1 MTPSV
6 IGIDF
11 GGTNVR
17 AGKVENNELTQ
28 HISRAISSQETEAVV
43 LQEIFITIDQV
54 FDHNVQGIGIGVPSV
69 VDVAD
74 GIVYD
79 VANIPSWKKVHL
91 KQLMEQRYGV
101 PVHVNNDANCF
112 ALGECYFGKAKDF
125 QNVVGL
131 IIGTGIGAGVIIA
144 KKLYN
149 GSNCGAGE
157 FGHIPYQCH
166 DFEYYCSG
174 QRFERDYGISGAELF
189 EKAQKDDREALRIFD
204 LFGLDLGNAIQA
216 VLYALD
222 PQIIVLG
229 GSVSNAYPYFQ
240 TAMFETLKK
249 FKYQHALKRLI
260 IERSQ
265 NPQIAIL
272 GAAALVYDAE
282 LKKQEP
288 QR

>member
-1 MTPSV
+1 MTKSI
-6 IGIDF
+6 IGVDL

-17 AGKVENNELTQ
+17 AGKVENHELTK
-28 HISRAISSQETEAVV
+28 HISRAISSRETETVV
-43 LQEIFITIDQV
+43 MQEVFVTIDQV
-54 FDHNVQGIGIGVPSV
+54 FDQNVQGIGIGVPSV
-69 VDVAD
+69 VDVQE

-91 KQLMEQRYGV
+91 KEQMEQRYGV

-112 ALGECYFGKAKDF
+112 ALGECHFGKAKDY
-125 QNVVGL
+125 QNAIGL
-131 IIGTGIGAGVIIA
+131 IIGTGIGAGVVIN

-174 QRFERDYGISGAELF
+174 QRFDRDYGFSGKELF
-189 EKAQKDDREALRIFD
+189 EKAQKNDREALRIFD

-216 VLYALD
+216 ILYALD

-240 TAMFETLKK
+240 TAMNETLRKY
-249 FKYQHALKRLI
+249 KYQHALKRLK

-272 GAAALVYDAE
+272 GAAALYYDAE
-282 LKKQEP
+282 LKA
-288 QR
+288 